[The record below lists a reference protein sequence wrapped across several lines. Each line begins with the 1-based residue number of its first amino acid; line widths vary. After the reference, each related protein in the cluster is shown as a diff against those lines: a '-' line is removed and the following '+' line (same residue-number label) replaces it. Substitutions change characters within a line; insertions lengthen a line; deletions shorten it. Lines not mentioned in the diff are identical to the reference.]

1 MKDYII
7 ELLELLIVAG
17 VCALIAVT
25 LKAKKQNILAL
36 VQSYIKKAEIA
47 VQGTGMG
54 AEKKKLVC
62 AWLEAA
68 GVRVNSWL
76 SAAIDDIVNE
86 LNSKKAWALD
96 KAEDV
101 TNPTTVT

>member
-1 MKDYII
+1 MKDYVI

-36 VQSYIKKAEIA
+36 VQSYIKKAETA

-68 GVRVNSWL
+68 GVKVTAGL
-76 SAAIDDIVNE
+76 SAAIDNIVKE
-86 LNSKKAWALD
+86 LNAREAWALD
-96 KAEDV
+96 KAGEK
-101 TNPTTVT
+101 NE